1 MTVYINLK
9 FIEITADQGTTCGLG
24 GLATLDVS
32 QLELT
37 AEIAGP
43 GIYKKYFLWTISDI
57 ENYAQLLT

>member
-1 MTVYINLK
+1 MTVYINLR

-43 GIYKKYFLWTISDI
+43 GI
-57 ENYAQLLT
+57 